1 MTPLFAQTH
10 DRIAARRRDPE
21 RIDRYVRA
29 AAGEIHYRGDWI
41 GLLRVDY
48 VRRAHALGEFELG
61 RIEIDT
67 DHVGSHRGR
76 NIDRRQPDSA
86 ASMNHDPLARLH
98 LRAIDDA
105 VK

>member
-1 MTPLFAQTH
+1 MASLLAQTH
-10 DRIAARRRDPE
+10 DRITARRRDAE

-67 DHVGSHRGR
+67 DHVGSHRGC
-76 NIDRRQPDSA
+76 NVDRRQPYSA
-86 ASMNHDPLARLH
+86 ASMHHDPLARLN
-98 LRAIDDA
+98 LCAIDDA
-105 VK
+105 MK